1 MGKLSVLGI
10 RKLKDPGR
18 YSDGEGLILK
28 LAGPGKGSWILRVQ
42 ADGKRRDIGL
52 GTLIDHGLGEARDL
66 ARELRKKLKAGVD
79 VLAERKKERLEVPSF
94 RAAAKL
100 VHAEHRLAWKNGK
113 H

>member
-10 RKLKDPGR
+10 RNLNLKDPGR

-52 GTLIDHGLGEARDL
+52 GTLIDHGLGEAR
-66 ARELRKKLKAGVD
+66 ELPANGR
-79 VLAERKKERLEVPSF
+79 RLPPHF
-94 RAAAKL
+94 
-100 VHAEHRLAWKNGK
+100 
-113 H
+113 